1 MTGSSKYINDKKNTM
16 NESKLNSS
24 VLINNRTS

>member
-1 MTGSSKYINDKKNTM
+1 MTGSSKYINDKKNIM

-24 VLINNRTS
+24 VLINNKTS